1 MRSRACCEWSG
12 PAALSSQTLRRS
24 FIKVIQQLHEAPI
37 KRHEINKHIDLQSTR
52 IRRVPAGTISVNAN
66 LSWSI
71 HQSADCQKKQTYTK
85 IKEYKVILHNKSLIR
100 SNRHVSAALVRW
112 WKNQKVL
119 NWNILSALFPFFVQN
134 FLHYE
139 DWILFIS
146 LLLSYIYYF
155 HNITKSLNP
164 TTWGPRA
171 SVVLVQINWEG
182 FIRKSIWCQIFTHRE
197 DEMVRLTRA
206 CALCGADGW
215 RK

>member
-100 SNRHVSAALVRW
+100 SNRHVSAALVRC

-119 NWNILSALFPFFVQN
+119 NWNILSALFPFFVQSSHIMKTEYCLSP
-134 FLHYE
+134 FCCL
-139 DWILFIS
+139 IFIIFIISQS
-146 LLLSYIYYF
+146 LLTQPHGDHEPVF
-155 HNITKSLNP
+155 
-164 TTWGPRA
+164 R
-171 SVVLVQINWEG
+171 
-182 FIRKSIWCQIFTHRE
+182 
-197 DEMVRLTRA
+197 
-206 CALCGADGW
+206 
-215 RK
+215 